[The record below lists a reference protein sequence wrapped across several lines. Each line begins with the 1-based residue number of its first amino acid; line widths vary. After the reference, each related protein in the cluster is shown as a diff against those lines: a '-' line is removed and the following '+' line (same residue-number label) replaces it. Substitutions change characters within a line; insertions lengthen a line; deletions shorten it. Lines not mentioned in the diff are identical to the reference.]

1 MIHRKMHVTATLLG
15 VLGASLL
22 AMACQEG
29 ARPLTQTRGG
39 LEFHY
44 ESPTRTTIT
53 LTGGVGHD
61 ITVTVDRA
69 DQAYSLDVHQQARRS
84 TATSGRWRPSPDRAN
99 TASRI

>member
-1 MIHRKMHVTATLLG
+1 MHVTATLLG

-69 DQAYSLDVHQQARRS
+69 DQAYSLDVHQAGASFYRHLGPVE
-84 TATSGRWRPSPDRAN
+84 AKPRPSQHG
-99 TASRI
+99 